1 MSEAPSPPP
10 QRQPRRMATNM
21 PTELVRSFVA
31 IVDAGSMA
39 QATEAIFLTQSA
51 LSLQM
56 KRLEDLLQQKLF
68 RRDGRALTLTA
79 AGEDLLVRA
88 RQFLAL
94 NDQIVQSMGQGFDP
108 EPIHLGMTQD
118 YADTILPGTL
128 ARFHHAHPRARLRLH
143 VGGTM
148 DLLDL
153 YDRSKLDIVLG
164 FGRHA
169 ERGDAELVEVAQTRM
184 IWLGNQTH
192 ADSGEVP
199 LVLLEPPCQ
208 FRNAVL
214 TTLQNAGREHRI
226 LLETPHL
233 PGLRAA
239 LKSGLGASARTT
251 GYAAAAG
258 LPVMASGSL
267 PNLPDLPT
275 ILFKRR
281 GISEAADDLA
291 ELLVQE
297 TRDNQ
302 E

>member
-1 MSEAPSPPP
+1 MADAPSHAP
-10 QRQPRRMATNM
+10 QRQARRMATNM
-21 PTELVRSFVA
+21 PTELIRSFVA

-39 QATEAIFLTQSA
+39 QATETIFLTQSA

-68 RRDGRALTLTA
+68 RRDGRALALTA

-108 EPIHLGMTQD
+108 EPIHIGMTQD
-118 YADTILPGTL
+118 YADTVLPDVL

-143 VGGTM
+143 VGGTV
-148 DLLDL
+148 DLLEL
-153 YDRSKLDIVLG
+153 FDRSKLDIVLG

-169 ERGDAELVEVAQTRM
+169 ERPDGELIQVALTQM
-184 IWLGNQTH
+184 IWLGGHTH
-192 ADSGEVP
+192 AEAAEVP

-214 TTLQNAGREHRI
+214 TTLKESGRDHRI

-239 LKSGLGASARTT
+239 LRSGLGASARTT

-258 LPVMASGSL
+258 LPIMAPGSL
-267 PNLPDLPT
+267 PALPELPT
-275 ILFKRR
+275 ILLKRR
-281 GISEAADDLA
+281 AAADAVDDLA

-297 TRDNQ
+297 TRKTHD
-302 E
+302 